1 MDTFVQMF
9 PPFDET
15 VSADGYRW
23 WYLDAISD
31 DGNQALTVIL
41 FVGSVF
47 SPYYAHARRGGPANA
62 DNFCALNVALYG
74 RPARW
79 CMTER
84 TALST
89 TRSPT
94 GFAIGCS
101 GVYHRDGQLTVDV
114 DEWAVPAPRRVRG
127 RITVDLPESTQAPIT
142 LEPHGNHE
150 WQMLAPRAPVSVSFS
165 KPGLSWHG
173 TAYVD
178 SNRGSVPLER
188 SFREWHWSR
197 AHLSDDSTVIQ
208 YDLTDRNGR
217 QHEHTYRV
225 DQHANL
231 SPQAAVDQRLRLPA
245 ARYWRMP
252 RQSRCDPGAS
262 IDMLRTLEDAPF
274 YSRSQFET
282 RIAGLH
288 ASCIHESLDLERFN
302 RAWVQCLLPFRMP
315 RNTRKVGP
323 HNTQES

>member
-1 MDTFVQMF
+1 MDTFIQMF
-9 PPFDET
+9 PPFDQT

-23 WYLDAISD
+23 WYFDAISD
-31 DGNQALTVIL
+31 DKKQALTVIL

-47 SPYYAHARRGGPANA
+47 SPYYARARRRGPAIA

-89 TRSPT
+89 TRSPR
-94 GFAIGCS
+94 GFSIGRS
-101 GVYHRDGQLTVDV
+101 QVQHHNGQLRLEI
-114 DEWAVPAPRRVRG
+114 DEWAVPLSRRVTG
-127 RITVDLPESTQAPIT
+127 QITIELPNAPQAPIT
-142 LEPHGNHE
+142 LEPNGAHE
-150 WQMLAPRAPVSVSFS
+150 WQMLAPRAPVSVNFS
-165 KPGLSWHG
+165 KPRIDWRGN
-173 TAYVD
+173 AYVD

-197 AHLSDDSTVIQ
+197 AHLADDSTVIQ
-208 YDLTDRNGR
+208 YDLTNRDGQRHN
-217 QHEHTYRV
+217 HTYRV
-225 DQHANL
+225 DQHATL
-231 SPQAAVDQRLRLPA
+231 SSVSDLDNHQTLPA
-245 ARYWRMP
+245 AKIWRMP

-262 IDMLRTLEDAPF
+262 IEQLRTLEDTPF

-288 ASCIHESLDLERFN
+288 ASCIHESLNLARFDSS
-302 RAWVQCLLPFRMP
+302 WVQCLLPFRMP
-315 RNTRKVGP
+315 RNTRKVGM
-323 HNTQES
+323 HGT